1 MAYLGTH
8 IWWLE
13 GFEAWRRTKIEV
25 KLNINEKIKRVLG
38 GWAVGS
44 RIQDV
49 VKTASTVSVIV
60 DGQHSSAE
68 VKYRDPSLDIA
79 ILWVDGLVIPSV
91 GKLEKWGEITPGDPV
106 YAIGAPKG
114 LPRTITEG
122 IVSAIRAKDGNQYPE
137 SVSRLPPHPKTA

>member
-44 RIQDV
+44 RIQDQWSSYCQDRGRSA
-49 VKTASTVSVIV
+49 KKREGQTV
-60 DGQHSSAE
+60 
-68 VKYRDPSLDIA
+68 
-79 ILWVDGLVIPSV
+79 
-91 GKLEKWGEITPGDPV
+91 
-106 YAIGAPKG
+106 
-114 LPRTITEG
+114 
-122 IVSAIRAKDGNQYPE
+122 
-137 SVSRLPPHPKTA
+137 

>member
-44 RIQDV
+44 RIQDIDFRL
-49 VKTASTVSVIV
+49 SP
-60 DGQHSSAE
+60 E
-68 VKYRDPSLDIA
+68 SL
-79 ILWVDGLVIPSV
+79 
-91 GKLEKWGEITPGDPV
+91 K
-106 YAIGAPKG
+106 
-114 LPRTITEG
+114 
-122 IVSAIRAKDGNQYPE
+122 QYP
-137 SVSRLPPHPKTA
+137 R